1 MKEFSVIDFEGLLK
15 GWLTDMINFAP
26 AIVGA
31 VILHIAGRYV
41 IRFIL
46 KILKNLM
53 SRLQVDAVLCSS
65 IPYYDTDYRSA
76 SYPVYR
82 YHY

>member
-41 IRFIL
+41 IQFIL

-53 SRLQVDAVLCSS
+53 
-65 IPYYDTDYRSA
+65 
-76 SYPVYR
+76 
-82 YHY
+82 

>member
-31 VILHIAGRYV
+31 VILQGAMLFG
-41 IRFIL
+41 L
-46 KILKNLM
+46 
-53 SRLQVDAVLCSS
+53 S
-65 IPYYDTDYRSA
+65 
-76 SYPVYR
+76 
-82 YHY
+82 

>member
-41 IRFIL
+41 IQFIL

-53 SRLQVDAVLCSS
+53 RSRSEERRVGKECRSRWS
-65 IPYYDTDYRSA
+65 PY
-76 SYPVYR
+76 
-82 YHY
+82 H